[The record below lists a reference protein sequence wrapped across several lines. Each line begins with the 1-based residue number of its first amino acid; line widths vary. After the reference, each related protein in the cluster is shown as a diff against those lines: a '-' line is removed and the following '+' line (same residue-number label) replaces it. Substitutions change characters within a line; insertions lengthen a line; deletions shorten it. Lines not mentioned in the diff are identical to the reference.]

1 MIEIQDKVFHLKTD
15 HYSYLLRINKWG
27 QPEQL
32 HFGAPV
38 RTEDF
43 SGFLCR
49 PGLGWGACTLLDDAD
64 SGSCADDKAL
74 EWSGSGRGDYRESPL
89 EIGTSTDLR
98 FAGAAVVGPS
108 PMASG
113 LPTAHGAS
121 EALEVTLRQQGLD
134 LTLIYTPFETA
145 LTRRTVLKN
154 TGTEPITLAKLMSF
168 SMDLPG
174 SFTMASF
181 HGGWIAEMRRRDT
194 PVTDARVVLESRTGA
209 SSNRCNPGFLLYE
222 EGATE
227 AAGRVYGFNLVYSGN
242 HYASAQRSLQ
252 GLTRVMQGINPAE
265 FRRQLQ
271 PGECFETPEAVLC
284 CSDGGFSELSERMHA
299 FVTDHIIPPYWRHRE
314 RPVLFNDWEG
324 LMFHFTHSRLVD
336 LAVRAKKLGCELFVL
351 DDGWFGK
358 RDDDRAGLGD
368 YNVNRKKLPHGLKGL
383 GDKVN
388 SLGMDFGLWFEP
400 ESVNPDSDLYRAHP
414 DWALTDSF
422 EPVLGRHQLLLD
434 LTKQEVRDYIVENVT
449 KVLDSAP
456 ISYVKWDMNRHSVA
470 LGSKAHDYIL
480 GLYEVLGRIFGP
492 RKEILFESC
501 SSGGN
506 RFDLGMLCFSPQVWS
521 SDDTDPIE
529 RLDIQ
534 QGLSYLYPQSTMG
547 AHVSASPHAQTLRV
561 TPLATRGNVS
571 FFGCLGYELDLKHLL
586 PVEEKQIIAQT
597 EFYKKYRKVFQ
608 FGRFRRTRSGWQV
621 SDGEVTLV
629 GVFHRLVHAAP
640 GYEQLRVEGLQK
652 DKVYKVTSL
661 DQALRVGQFGALVK
675 HVAPV
680 DLDPNGFVLRTV
692 DRRFTMRSGKEDLT
706 LSGAALMSGIL
717 LKPTFRGTGYD
728 HEQRTH
734 GDFGSDIYIIEPA
747 E

>member
-1 MIEIQDKVFHLKTD
+1 MIEIRDKVFHLKTD
-15 HYSYLLRINKWG
+15 RYSYLLRINQWG
-27 QPEQL
+27 QPEHL

-49 PGLGWGACTLLDDAD
+49 SGLGWGACTLLDDAD

-89 EIGTSTDLR
+89 EIGAATDLR
-98 FAGAAVVGPS
+98 FAGAAVVEPA
-108 PMASG
+108 PMGSG
-113 LPTAHGAS
+113 LPMAHGGT
-121 EALEVTLRQQGLD
+121 ETLEVTLRQQGLD
-134 LTLIYTPFETA
+134 LTLIYTPYETA
-145 LTRRTVLKN
+145 LTRRAVLKN
-154 TGTEPITLAKLMSF
+154 TGTEPITLGKLMSF
-168 SMDLPG
+168 SMDIPG

-222 EGATE
+222 AGATE
-227 AAGRVYGFNLVYSGN
+227 DNGRVYGFNLIYSGN

-265 FRRQLQ
+265 FRQVLQ

-284 CSDGGFSELSERMHA
+284 CSDSGFGELSERMHA

-324 LMFHFTHSRLVD
+324 LMFDFTHSRLVD

-358 RDDDRAGLGD
+358 RNDDRAGLGD
-368 YNVNRKKLPHGLKGL
+368 YNVNMKKLPHGLKGL

-414 DWALTDSF
+414 DWALTDRF

-480 GLYEVLGRIFGP
+480 GLYEVLGRI
-492 RKEILFESC
+492 S
-501 SSGGN
+501 N
-506 RFDLGMLCFSPQVWS
+506 AD
-521 SDDTDPIE
+521 
-529 RLDIQ
+529 
-534 QGLSYLYPQSTMG
+534 MG
-547 AHVSASPHAQTLRV
+547 
-561 TPLATRGNVS
+561 
-571 FFGCLGYELDLKHLL
+571 
-586 PVEEKQIIAQT
+586 
-597 EFYKKYRKVFQ
+597 
-608 FGRFRRTRSGWQV
+608 
-621 SDGEVTLV
+621 
-629 GVFHRLVHAAP
+629 
-640 GYEQLRVEGLQK
+640 
-652 DKVYKVTSL
+652 
-661 DQALRVGQFGALVK
+661 
-675 HVAPV
+675 
-680 DLDPNGFVLRTV
+680 
-692 DRRFTMRSGKEDLT
+692 
-706 LSGAALMSGIL
+706 
-717 LKPTFRGTGYD
+717 
-728 HEQRTH
+728 
-734 GDFGSDIYIIEPA
+734 
-747 E
+747 